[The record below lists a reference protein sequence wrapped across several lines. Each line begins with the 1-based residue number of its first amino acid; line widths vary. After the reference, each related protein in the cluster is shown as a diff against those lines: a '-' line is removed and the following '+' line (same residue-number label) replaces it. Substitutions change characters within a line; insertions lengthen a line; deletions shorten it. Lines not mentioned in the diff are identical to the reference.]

1 MTQRHLAGARIL
13 AQGLVG
19 PSRFAGPTEAARA
32 FGAHQGQDL
41 AGVMASL
48 ALRTGGDIE
57 EVLAAFDRSRDG
69 WSPNAVLVDN
79 TLVGRIEA
87 DPFMQCAVGDAR
99 RMPGWSESL
108 ARVEPAVDD
117 DGGANGTR
125 AVIRGT
131 YEAEGKTVCVT
142 TVYLLTEHEAGQ
154 HLAQFTVTIEAA
166 AVDMLDAVDEMVEG
180 LRVRV

>member
-1 MTQRHLAGARIL
+1 MGDKAARTVHEYLQTAGIGFRPEEPGHPVAHVEAPEGWTDFTTLDIELPAGAR
-13 AQGLVG
+13 Q
-19 PSRFAGPTEAARA
+19 
-32 FGAHQGQDL
+32 
-41 AGVMASL
+41 
-48 ALRTGGDIE
+48 
-57 EVLAAFDRSRDG
+57 VLAALDRSRDG

-87 DPFMQCAVGDAR
+87 DPFMQCAIGDAR
-99 RMPGWSESL
+99 RMPGWTESL
-108 ARVEPAVDD
+108 ARVEPAIY

-154 HLAQFTVTIEAA
+154 HLTQLTVTIEAA

-180 LRVRV
+180 LRVSK

>member
-1 MTQRHLAGARIL
+1 MGDKAASTVHEYLQSAGIGFRPDEPGLPSARVEAPEGWTDFATL
-13 AQGLVG
+13 DVEL
-19 PSRFAGPTEAARA
+19 PS
-32 FGAHQGQDL
+32 GASQ
-41 AGVMASL
+41 
-48 ALRTGGDIE
+48 
-57 EVLAAFDRSRDG
+57 VLAAFDRSRDG

-87 DPFMQCAVGDAR
+87 DPFMQCAIGDAR